1 METHCGDCNAE
12 PLTMETKEPRL
23 KEPPR
28 IHRWDESMV
37 IRIVAGE
44 VIQRLVSAVKELVEN
59 NIDAH
64 STFISV
70 IIKVGDSF
78 KSLLTAMG

>member
-1 METHCGDCNAE
+1 
-12 PLTMETKEPRL
+12 
-23 KEPPR
+23 
-28 IHRWDESMV
+28 MV

-44 VIQRLVSAVKELVEN
+44 VIQWPVSVVKELVEN

-64 STFISV
+64 STSISV

-78 KSLLTAMG
+78 KSLLMAMA